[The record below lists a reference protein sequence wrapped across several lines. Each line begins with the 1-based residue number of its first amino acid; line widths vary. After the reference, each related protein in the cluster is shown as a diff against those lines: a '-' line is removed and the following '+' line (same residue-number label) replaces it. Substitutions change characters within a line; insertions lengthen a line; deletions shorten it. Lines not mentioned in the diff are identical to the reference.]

1 MEPVP
6 APTAKGAN
14 TRCGSSGSMPGFLPS
29 SLNALP
35 RVHRIL
41 PAAGKGD
48 YRDKYESKR
57 HATGRGPATGH
68 STVFARQR
76 LSRCYKFC
84 THGLQFLSSG
94 EEFLMLPSGRLPCFE
109 EGAGKRMGGGKRI
122 GRGVAV
128 RQLTRRGGADHA
140 LIDAW
145 VGKARFNGVERRNQS
160 CPRSSETISAAS
172 RTATAQTVMIRRFSL
187 ASAMPCGVEIS
198 QPSRSR
204 HMMEPQRARK
214 AFANRLAVR

>member
-29 SLNALP
+29 LRNALP
-35 RVHRIL
+35 RGYRIL

-48 YRDKYESKR
+48 YRVRCKSKR
-57 HATGRGPATGH
+57 HAMSSLPATGH
-68 STVFARQR
+68 SAVFARHR

-84 THGLQFLSSG
+84 THGLQFLSSEG
-94 EEFLMLPSGRLPCFE
+94 ESLMRPSGRLPCFE
-109 EGAGKRMGGGKRI
+109 QGGWERMVGGKRI
-122 GRGVAV
+122 GRGVVV
-128 RQLTRRGGADHA
+128 RLLARRGGADHA
-140 LIDAW
+140 RIDAKA
-145 VGKARFNGVERRNQS
+145 GKTRSNGIARRNQS

-172 RTATAQTVMIRRFSL
+172 RTATAQTAMIRRFSL
-187 ASAMPCGVEIS
+187 ASAIPCGVEIS
-198 QPSRSR
+198 QPSSSR

-214 AFANRLAVR
+214 ASANRLAVR